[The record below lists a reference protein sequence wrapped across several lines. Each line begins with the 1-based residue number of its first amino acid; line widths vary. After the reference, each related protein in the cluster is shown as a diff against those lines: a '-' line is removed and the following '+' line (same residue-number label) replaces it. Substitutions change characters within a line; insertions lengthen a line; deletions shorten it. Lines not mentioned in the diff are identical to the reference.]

1 MGKKFFKDDNVI
13 FIRDSEEFPGQV
25 KIRAVEKNLYE
36 LITENSELTKDNI
49 EELPYNEVIVPK
61 NTLIKF
67 ILEEFIKPQKIET
80 IKKMNIVDF
89 L

>member
-1 MGKKFFKDDNVI
+1 MGKRIFKDENVF
-13 FIRDSEEFPGQV
+13 FIRDGKEHPGFV
-25 KIRAVEKNLYE
+25 KIRVIKKHIYE
-36 LITENSELTKDNI
+36 LITEGGKLTEDNI
-49 EELPYNEVIVPK
+49 EELPCDEVIVPK

-67 ILEEFIKPQKIET
+67 IIEEFIKPQKIEK